1 MRDHSHHIELTG
13 EEAVAGMLRLIDEAD
28 AFKPRVEQM
37 SVADSIGRVLA
48 RDAVAQVNVPD
59 CLTCNMD
66 SVAVHWSAFEG
77 LGPGQLPDTSAW
89 VRGAD
94 WEFANTGVAMPEG
107 FDAAVVL
114 NAGSSKGSDDWCVEV
129 LEELGQ
135 VVCHQ
140 TNHGPGHHSSYA
152 LVGNTPVVGISGPP
166 AGASFTLNF
175 YLRPLIMRWLGMSVD
190 PVRVPV
196 RLTASFPKG
205 GLGQGGPKPGASM
218 AGEVRPPEPSME
230 KGFFAIK
237 FLRVEAA
244 EDGTLR
250 GTPLPGRP
258 GSPECENANAFYMLP
273 TGKNA
278 TPPAAGDV
286 VWVEFR

>member
-1 MRDHSHHIELTG
+1 
-13 EEAVAGMLRLIDEAD
+13 
-28 AFKPRVEQM
+28 
-37 SVADSIGRVLA
+37 
-48 RDAVAQVNVPD
+48 
-59 CLTCNMD
+59 
-66 SVAVHWSAFEG
+66 
-77 LGPGQLPDTSAW
+77 
-89 VRGAD
+89 
-94 WEFANTGVAMPEG
+94 
-107 FDAAVVL
+107 
-114 NAGSSKGSDDWCVEV
+114 
-129 LEELGQ
+129 
-135 VVCHQ
+135 
-140 TNHGPGHHSSYA
+140 
-152 LVGNTPVVGISGPP
+152 
-166 AGASFTLNF
+166 
-175 YLRPLIMRWLGMSVD
+175 MRWLGMPVD

-196 RLTASFPKG
+196 RLTASCPKG
-205 GLGQGGPKPGASM
+205 GPGQGGPKPGASM